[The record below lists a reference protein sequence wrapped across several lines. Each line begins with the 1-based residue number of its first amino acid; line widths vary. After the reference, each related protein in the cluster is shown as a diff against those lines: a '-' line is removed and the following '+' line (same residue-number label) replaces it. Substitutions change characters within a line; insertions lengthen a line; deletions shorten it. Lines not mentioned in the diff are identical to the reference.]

1 MKKFIWTVIAV
12 LLLGVTLS
20 ACGTGR
26 KEAAEGKIS
35 VVTTIFPE
43 YDWVRELFVRRF
55 FRWCAPFWEFFFLFC
70 LKHRWGLRLLPLT

>member
-43 YDWVRELFVRRF
+43 YDWVR
-55 FRWCAPFWEFFFLFC
+55 
-70 LKHRWGLRLLPLT
+70 